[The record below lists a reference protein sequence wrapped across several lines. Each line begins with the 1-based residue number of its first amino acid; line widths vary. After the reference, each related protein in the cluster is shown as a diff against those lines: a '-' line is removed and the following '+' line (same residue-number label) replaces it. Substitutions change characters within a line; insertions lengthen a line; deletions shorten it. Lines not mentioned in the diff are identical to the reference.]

1 MSPKKLL
8 KHKLCRSNIEE
19 FDEGTSFKRLL
30 PETEKN
36 LVSDNNIKR
45 VIFCSGQVYYDL
57 YETRQQRN
65 IDNIAIIRLEQ
76 LAPFPFDLV
85 MNELK
90 RYPQAELVWVQEESM
105 NHGGWSYIEPR
116 FETCMRHA
124 LGKEKKM
131 KYIGRGTT
139 AAPATGFK
147 KIHQLQLDKFIDEA
161 FTL

>member
-1 MSPKKLL
+1 MISENPYKIPSLESQIQQCNFQVVNCTTPANFFHVLRRQIYREFRKPLIVMSPKKLL

-57 YETRQQRN
+57 YETRQARN

-90 RYPQAELVWVQEESM
+90 RIMVDGLMLNQDLRLVCNMHW
-105 NHGGWSYIEPR
+105 
-116 FETCMRHA
+116 
-124 LGKEKKM
+124 EK
-131 KYIGRGTT
+131 
-139 AAPATGFK
+139 
-147 KIHQLQLDKFIDEA
+147 
-161 FTL
+161 